1 MHIGSRS
8 HMPTPRAGEASVPRL
23 AVTRL
28 SLTDFRSY
36 PSVRIRTDSRPVVLT
51 GPNGAGKT
59 NILEALSFLAP
70 GRGLRRARLA
80 EVTRR
85 RPDEAAG
92 GRVWGV
98 AARLE
103 IDGGSAYDVGT
114 GCRPDA
120 DGGREKREVRIDGDP
135 AKSQSDLGRLAAVQ
149 WLTPQMDGL
158 FNEGAGGRRRFVDRI
173 IHGLDGD
180 HAGPVNAYDHALRSR
195 NKLLRE
201 GVRDTDW
208 LASVEDSMVRHGVAV
223 AARRREAVARLSAH
237 CRVDDGPFPDAEIAM
252 AGDLETWL
260 DEAPAL
266 EVEDRFR
273 EHLRENGARDSE
285 QAGAGVGPHRSDLAV
300 RHAGHGRP
308 AAECSTG
315 EQKGLLI
322 TLVLGAAKM
331 QSEDRGFAP
340 LLLLDEVAAH
350 LDESRRAALFGRLDA
365 LNGQAWMTGT
375 EAGMFDAWRGTARF
389 FDVSPGSITE
399 CG

>member
-1 MHIGSRS
+1 MRIGSRS
-8 HMPTPRAGEASVPRL
+8 HMSAPRADGASVPRL

-85 RPDEAAG
+85 RPGEATG
-92 GRVWGV
+92 DRVWGV
-98 AARLE
+98 AARLD
-103 IDGGSAYDVGT
+103 IDGSTYDVGT

-120 DGGREKREVRIDGDP
+120 NGGREKREVKIDGES
-135 AKSQSDLGRLAAVQ
+135 AKSQSDLGRLTAVQ

-173 IHGLDGD
+173 IYGLDGD

-252 AGDLETWL
+252 AGDLEAWL
-260 DEAPAL
+260 DEGPAL

-273 EHLRENGARDSE
+273 EQLQRELGARDS
-285 QAGAGVGPHRSDLAV
+285 
-300 RHAGHGRP
+300 
-308 AAECSTG
+308 
-315 EQKGLLI
+315 
-322 TLVLGAAKM
+322 
-331 QSEDRGFAP
+331 
-340 LLLLDEVAAH
+340 
-350 LDESRRAALFGRLDA
+350 
-365 LNGQAWMTGT
+365 
-375 EAGMFDAWRGTARF
+375 
-389 FDVSPGSITE
+389 
-399 CG
+399 

>member
-8 HMPTPRAGEASVPRL
+8 HMSEPRADEASVPRL

-80 EVTRR
+80 EITRR
-85 RPDEAAG
+85 HPDEATG
-92 GRVWGV
+92 GRAWGV
-98 AARLE
+98 AAKLE
-103 IDGGSAYDVGT
+103 IGGSTYDVGT

-120 DGGREKREVRIDGDP
+120 NGGREKREVKIDGDT
-135 AKSQSDLGRLAAVQ
+135 AKSQSDLGRLTAVQ

-173 IHGLDGD
+173 IYGLDGD

-208 LASVEDSMVRHGVAV
+208 LASVEESMVRHGVAV

-237 CRVDDGPFPDAEIAM
+237 CRVGDGPFPDAEIAM
-252 AGDLETWL
+252 AGDLEAWL
-260 DEAPAL
+260 DEA
-266 EVEDRFR
+266 
-273 EHLRENGARDSE
+273 
-285 QAGAGVGPHRSDLAV
+285 Q
-300 RHAGHGRP
+300 
-308 AAECSTG
+308 G
-315 EQKGLLI
+315 E
-322 TLVLGAAKM
+322 
-331 QSEDRGFAP
+331 RG
-340 LLLLDEVAAH
+340 E
-350 LDESRRAALFGRLDA
+350 G
-365 LNGQAWMTGT
+365 
-375 EAGMFDAWRGTARF
+375 
-389 FDVSPGSITE
+389 
-399 CG
+399 

>member
-8 HMPTPRAGEASVPRL
+8 HMSAPRAGEASVPRL

-80 EVTRR
+80 EITRR
-85 RPDEAAG
+85 RPDEATGDRA
-92 GRVWGV
+92 WGV
-98 AARLE
+98 AAKLE
-103 IDGGSAYDVGT
+103 IGDSTYDVGT

-120 DGGREKREVRIDGDP
+120 DGGREKREVKIDGES
-135 AKSQSDLGRLAAVQ
+135 AKSQGDLGRLTAVQ

-173 IHGLDGD
+173 IYGLDGD

-237 CRVDDGPFPDAEIAM
+237 CRVGDGPFPDAEIAM
-252 AGDLETWL
+252 TGDLEAWL

-273 EHLRENGARDSE
+273 EQLRENGARDSE

-322 TLVLGAAKM
+322 TLVLGSARM

-350 LDESRRAALFGRLDA
+350 LDETRRAALFGRLGA
-365 LNGQAWMTGT
+365 LNAQAWMTGT
-375 EAGMFDAWRGTARF
+375 DAGMFEAWRGTAQF